1 VTPHKLRQLAVAF
14 TLSGVLVFSGCHKK
28 VAPPTPP
35 APPPP
40 PPTAPTATIHANPD
54 VIGQGQST
62 SLVWNTTNATD
73 TTISGIGVVAKSGTQ
88 SVTPTESIT
97 YTLTAKGPGGTVQAN
112 TRVTVNQPPPK
123 PAPMPPSMTEEE
135 LFTQNIRDVYF
146 DYDKYDLRSGDS
158 STVDR
163 DATFLKQHADMKIVS
178 EGHCDDRGSAEY
190 NLALGENRAEAL
202 KKALVIDG
210 VDANRLRVVSLGKEK
225 PFCTED
231 NEQCWQQNRRAHVIL
246 DR

>member
-1 VTPHKLRQLAVAF
+1 
-14 TLSGVLVFSGCHKK
+14 
-28 VAPPTPP
+28 
-35 APPPP
+35 
-40 PPTAPTATIHANPD
+40 
-54 VIGQGQST
+54 VI
-62 SLVWNTTNATD
+62 
-73 TTISGIGVVAKSGTQ
+73 
-88 SVTPTESIT
+88 
-97 YTLTAKGPGGTVQAN
+97 
-112 TRVTVNQPPPK
+112 
-123 PAPMPPSMTEEE
+123 
-135 LFTQNIRDVYF
+135 
-146 DYDKYDLRSGDS
+146 
-158 STVDR
+158 
-163 DATFLKQHADMKIVS
+163 

>member
-1 VTPHKLRQLAVAF
+1 
-14 TLSGVLVFSGCHKK
+14 
-28 VAPPTPP
+28 
-35 APPPP
+35 
-40 PPTAPTATIHANPD
+40 
-54 VIGQGQST
+54 
-62 SLVWNTTNATD
+62 VWNTTNATE

-88 SVTPTESIT
+88 SVILTESTT
-97 YTLTAKGPGGTVQAN
+97 YTLTAKGPGGTVEAN
-112 TRVTVNQPPPK
+112 TRVTVNRPPSK
-123 PAPMPPSMTEEE
+123 PAPAPPSMTEEE
-135 LFTQNIRDVYF
+135 LFAQNIRDVYF

-163 DATFLKQHADMKIVS
+163 DATFLKQHADMKIVI